1 MNLQMIEGI
10 IEHGQV
16 KLLSDVRLPENTK
29 VYVIVPEARVE
40 STAHIYS
47 PRLKHSAQA
56 KDFTLEVVE
65 VHPDAKL

>member
-29 VYVIVPEARVE
+29 VYVIVPEARAE

-47 PRLKHSAQA
+47 PRLKHPEQA
-56 KDFTLEVVE
+56 EEFTLEVVE
-65 VHPDAKL
+65 ARPDAEL